1 MRQTQGLPI
10 PVVFPAFPGATVTL
24 MVRSTVLESTVSGGV
39 PVSLTLRTHGSAAW
53 ATTMPLYTGAT
64 TIRQAVSPCVLSG
77 INCLFAYL
85 SIWGLGRSPKKFS
98 KKMSQYQ
105 DLPVYKSSYDLLLGI
120 FQCSKG
126 FNREYKYTIGE
137 TLKKESIE
145 LLMLIFRANSR
156 QEKAIVLKEAK
167 ERVESIRL
175 LIRIMK
181 DLHQINLSGF
191 VQISQKIEEV
201 SRQLTGWQR
210 AQK

>member
-1 MRQTQGLPI
+1 
-10 PVVFPAFPGATVTL
+10 
-24 MVRSTVLESTVSGGV
+24 
-39 PVSLTLRTHGSAAW
+39 
-53 ATTMPLYTGAT
+53 
-64 TIRQAVSPCVLSG
+64 
-77 INCLFAYL
+77 
-85 SIWGLGRSPKKFS
+85 
-98 KKMSQYQ
+98 MSQYQ